1 MGARARA
8 LAPSAAISPMSES
21 SNANRI
27 SLEGVAKRFGMTT
40 ALSGVTLSF
49 APGEVHALVGENGA
63 GKSTIGKILLGAHR
77 PDQGALV
84 IDGEAVHFHH
94 PRAALAAGIVG
105 ISQEMSLAPS
115 LSAVD
120 SLFLGDDTNSRI
132 GLIGRRREKA
142 RFTELSER
150 VGFDARPGDLV
161 RDLSPINRKRL
172 ELMRALHSDARLVV
186 MDEPT
191 AAMTE
196 ADAQR
201 LFDRVRELSDA
212 GVAVLYISHF
222 LDEVREL
229 SDRISILRDGELV
242 RTSAAAEETTDSL
255 IVGMLGRPLVM
266 TFPEIPKPPPDA
278 EPLLR
283 VEAIYGNKVEN
294 VSFEVRRGEVVAL
307 AGLVGAGRTEISRAI
322 FGADRRKKGKVS
334 STLHG
339 GRFRSPRGSI
349 ASGLAYLSED
359 RRNEGIIPGRS
370 IAENATIG
378 APSEVRRFG
387 LVSRRRERVVAERL
401 CERLEVH
408 RGHVKDPIE
417 TLSGGN
423 QQKVLLGRCLLQ
435 QPDVLIV
442 DEPTRGI
449 DVGARL
455 SIYERIAAA
464 AAEGRGVILVSSEME
479 EVLGLAHRVLVV
491 RNGEI
496 VAELSNQ
503 GDDVEDRITRSA
515 FGVVDTREDNQ

>member
-1 MGARARA
+1 M
-8 LAPSAAISPMSES
+8 MSES
-21 SNANRI
+21 SNTDRI
-27 SLEGVAKRFGMTT
+27 SLEAVSKRFGMTT

-63 GKSTIGKILLGAHR
+63 GKSTIGKILLGVHR
-77 PDQGALV
+77 PDEGGLV
-84 IDGEAVHFHH
+84 IDGEAAHFYN

-120 SLFLGDDTNSRI
+120 SLFLGDETNSRL
-132 GLIGRRREKA
+132 GLIGRRGERA
-142 RFTELSER
+142 RFAELSER
-150 VGFDARPGDLV
+150 IGFDARPGDLV

-172 ELMRALHSDARLVV
+172 ELMRALISDARLVV

-191 AAMTE
+191 AAMTKE
-196 ADAQR
+196 DAQR
-201 LFDRVRELSDA
+201 LFDRVRELSAA
-212 GVAVLYISHF
+212 GVSILYISHF
-222 LDEVREL
+222 LDEVRDL

-242 RTSAAAEETTDSL
+242 RTSPAAEETTDSL

-266 TFPEIPKPPPDA
+266 TFPEIPNPSQDA

-283 VEAIYGNKVEN
+283 VEAVYGDKVEN
-294 VSFEVRRGEVVAL
+294 VSLEVRRGEVVAL

-334 STLHG
+334 SPLRG
-339 GRFRSPRGSI
+339 GSFRSPRASI
-349 ASGLAYLSED
+349 SSGLAYLSED

-387 LVSRRRERVVAERL
+387 LVSRRRERVVAEQL
-401 CERLEVH
+401 CERLDVR
-408 RGHVKDPIE
+408 RGHVTDPIE

-435 QPDVLIV
+435 HPDVLIV

-455 SIYERIAAA
+455 SIYERIAEAA
-464 AAEGRGVILVSSEME
+464 DEGRGVILVSSEME

-491 RNGEI
+491 RRGQI

-503 GDDVEDRITRSA
+503 GDDVEGRITRNA
-515 FGVVDTREDNQ
+515 FGVADTGEATQ